1 MKNIQQ
7 QRDDDAKGQYCRER
21 YNYQVMLDLERQ
33 KNAQSP
39 PLSIYNVIEMLEK
52 AVTIK
57 ARVVKA
63 LAIRKAR
70 EWTNELMDSCQY
82 LGSLRKKIED
92 ALGNVKHLSMEQKQ
106 EAWELFCQFLEANNL
121 ESRVTLSS

>member
-1 MKNIQQ
+1 
-7 QRDDDAKGQYCRER
+7 
-21 YNYQVMLDLERQ
+21 MLDLDRQ
-33 KNAQSP
+33 KSEQSP
-39 PLSIYNVIEMLEK
+39 PLSINHVIEMLEK

-57 ARVVKA
+57 ARVVKE

-70 EWTNELMDSCQY
+70 EWTHELMKSCQY

-92 ALGNVKHLSMEQKQ
+92 ALGNLKHLTIEQRQ
-106 EAWELFCQFLEANNL
+106 NALELFCQFLETNNL